1 MKYDVITLG
10 SATQD
15 IFMASSDLQVVEGDQ
30 FITKKRTLHAIGLKD
45 EKWIVLLLLWRLRN

>member
-30 FITKKRTLHAIGLKD
+30 FITKKDFACHWAQR
-45 EKWIVLLLLWRLRN
+45 

>member
-45 EKWIVLLLLWRLRN
+45 ENG